1 VCYNFCIEENE
12 YDDDDDNKKMADES
26 RDPNRFVCVGSSRP
40 DAEAKRN
47 ANCSANILN
56 NVYLVYSLFSS

>member
-12 YDDDDDNKKMADES
+12 YDDDDDDNKKMADES

-40 DAEAKRN
+40 DAEAKH
-47 ANCSANILN
+47 